1 MFTRQKTFLK
11 FTCTSSL
18 LTLAAACAQPQPVPI
33 VADMYFDK
41 YSAAQSANNGVAFCD
56 LKVED
61 FTPELVAQIRS
72 NPNYERNLAIWLE
85 ECPELALAFADFGTA
100 SVASP
105 SPSGF
110 GGEADFG
117 GFGGNIGN
125 GPGTPA
131 GGTPGGAPGGAPGG
145 QAPGAEG
152 PGDGAPGGGDTGGG
166 DTGGGDTGGGD
177 TGGGDTGGGDTGGGD
192 TGDGDTGDGKGGDGD
207 TGDGKG
213 GDGDTGDGKGGDGE
227 TGGGDD
233 GCACDSAAF
242 VSSNF
247 FA

>member
-131 GGTPGGAPGGAPGG
+131 GGTPGGAPGGAPSG

-152 PGDGAPGGGDTGGG
+152 PGDGAPGGDTGGG

-177 TGGGDTGGGDTGGGD
+177 TGGGDTGGGDTGGDKGDGETGGD
-192 TGDGDTGDGKGGDGD
+192 TGGDKGDGETGGDTGGDKGDGD
-207 TGDGKG
+207 
-213 GDGDTGDGKGGDGE
+213 

-242 VSSNF
+242 VTSNF

>member
-41 YSAAQSANNGVAFCD
+41 YSAVQSANNGVAFCD
-56 LKVED
+56 LTVED

-72 NPNYERNLAIWLE
+72 NPNYERNLAVWLE

-100 SVASP
+100 SIASP
-105 SPSGF
+105 APAAF

-125 GPGTPA
+125 GPGTPV
-131 GGTPGGAPGGAPGG
+131 GGTPGGGT
-145 QAPGAEG
+145 
-152 PGDGAPGGGDTGGG
+152 PGGGTPGG
-166 DTGGGDTGGGD
+166 DEGSD
-177 TGGGDTGGGDTGGGD
+177 
-192 TGDGDTGDGKGGDGD
+192 
-207 TGDGKG
+207 
-213 GDGDTGDGKGGDGE
+213 
-227 TGGGDD
+227 GGDD
-233 GCACDSAAF
+233 GGDDGSDDGSDGGKDPGGDDGSDGGKDPGGDAPCACGPEASMRG
-242 VSSNF
+242 NL

>member
-41 YSAAQSANNGVAFCD
+41 YSAVQSANNGVAFCD
-56 LKVED
+56 LTVED

-72 NPNYERNLAIWLE
+72 NPNYERNLAVWLE

-100 SVASP
+100 SIASP
-105 SPSGF
+105 APAAF

-125 GPGTPA
+125 GPGTPV
-131 GGTPGGAPGGAPGG
+131 GGTPGGGT
-145 QAPGAEG
+145 
-152 PGDGAPGGGDTGGG
+152 PGGGTPGG
-166 DTGGGDTGGGD
+166 DEGSD
-177 TGGGDTGGGDTGGGD
+177 
-192 TGDGDTGDGKGGDGD
+192 
-207 TGDGKG
+207 
-213 GDGDTGDGKGGDGE
+213 
-227 TGGGDD
+227 GGDD
-233 GCACDSAAF
+233 GGDDGSDDGSDGGKDPGGDAPCACGPEASMRG
-242 VSSNF
+242 NL

>member
-152 PGDGAPGGGDTGGG
+152 PGDGAPGGDTGGG
-166 DTGGGDTGGGD
+166 DTGGGDTGGDKGD
-177 TGGGDTGGGDTGGGD
+177 GETGGDTGGDKGDGETGGDTGGD
-192 TGDGDTGDGKGGDGD
+192 KGDGD
-207 TGDGKG
+207 
-213 GDGDTGDGKGGDGE
+213 

-233 GCACDSAAF
+233 GCACGPEASL
-242 VSSNF
+242 SSNL

>member
-152 PGDGAPGGGDTGGG
+152 PGDGAPGGDTGGG

-177 TGGGDTGGGDTGGGD
+177 TGGGDTGGDKGDGETGGDTGGDKGDGETGGD
-192 TGDGDTGDGKGGDGD
+192 TGGDKGDGD
-207 TGDGKG
+207 
-213 GDGDTGDGKGGDGE
+213 

-242 VSSNF
+242 VTSNF

>member
-152 PGDGAPGGGDTGGG
+152 PGDGAPGGDTGGG
-166 DTGGGDTGGGD
+166 DTGGGDTGGDKGD
-177 TGGGDTGGGDTGGGD
+177 GETGGDTGGDKGDGETGGDTGGDKGDGETGGD
-192 TGDGDTGDGKGGDGD
+192 TGGDKGDGD
-207 TGDGKG
+207 
-213 GDGDTGDGKGGDGE
+213 

-233 GCACDSAAF
+233 GCACGPEASL
-242 VSSNF
+242 SSNL